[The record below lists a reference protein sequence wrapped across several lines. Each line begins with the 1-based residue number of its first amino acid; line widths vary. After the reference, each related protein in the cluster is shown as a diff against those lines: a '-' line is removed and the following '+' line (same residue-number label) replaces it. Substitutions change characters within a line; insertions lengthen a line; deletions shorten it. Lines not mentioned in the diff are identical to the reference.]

1 MGPSGGRG
9 NRFPLPKARPDV
21 PLDEVVDRDEPNL
34 FREIFPYTEVPRV
47 PFDGVLLAP
56 SPPPEIWITDTTFRD
71 GQQARPPYTPQQIET
86 LFRYLHLL
94 GGPKGVIR
102 QTEFFLYS
110 RRDREAVERCQA
122 LGYRY
127 PEITAW
133 IRARKEDFRL
143 VKDMGIRETGILTS
157 VSDYHIYLKLGKR
170 RQEAFREYMAVVEAA
185 LEEGVVPRCHFED
198 VTRADIYGFVVPFAR
213 ALMEAGRQAG
223 IPVKIRLCD
232 TLGFGVPHAGAALP
246 RSVPRLVHAMVHEAG
261 VPPEQLEWHGH
272 NDFHKVLINAST
284 AWLYGCAAAN
294 GTLLGFGER
303 TGNPPIEGLVIE
315 YMELRGTDD
324 GMDPTVITE
333 IRNYFERELGAHIP
347 ASMPFVGSDFNTTRA
362 GIHIDGLAKNEEI
375 YNIFDTAKILNRPMG
390 IAVTD
395 KSGLAGVAHWINTH
409 FALTGERRVDKRHP
423 GVAKIYEAVMRQYEG
438 GRTTALSNEEMERK
452 VRRYMPELFVSE
464 YDKLK
469 KRVKDAVAHIVER
482 LVEDPEVRSMDPTRM
497 ERVMREAAD
506 RHPFIQFVYATNL
519 EGRKITRNVT
529 QIEDRGRYAEYEI
542 HGDFSDRAWFVGP
555 VKTGKLCISDI
566 YTSRVTGR
574 LTMTASAPIY
584 DLEDRMAGVL
594 GIDIKFE
601 ELAREEEGGEE

>member
-1 MGPSGGRG
+1 MAWSGGNR
-9 NRFPLPKARPDV
+9 NRFPLPKARPDI

-71 GQQARPPYTPQQIET
+71 GQQARPPYTPEQIET
-86 LFRYLHLL
+86 LYRYLHLL

-143 VKDMGIRETGILTS
+143 VRDMGIRETGILTS

-170 RQEAFREYMAVVEAA
+170 RREAFREYMEVVEAA

-198 VTRADIYGFVVPFAR
+198 VTRADVYGFVVPFAR

-223 IPVKIRLCD
+223 IRVKIRLCD

-284 AWLYGCAAAN
+284 AWLYGCSAAN

-333 IRNYFERELGAHIP
+333 IRNYFERELGVHIP

-423 GVAKIYEAVMRQYEG
+423 GVAKIHEAVMRQYEA

-482 LVEDPEVRSMDPTRM
+482 LVEDPEIRSMDPERM

-519 EGRKITRNVT
+519 EGRKITRNIT
-529 QIEDRGRYAEYEI
+529 QIEDRGRYADYEV
-542 HGDFSDRAWFVGP
+542 HDDFSDRAWFVGP
-555 VKTGKLCISDI
+555 VKTGKLCVSDI

>member
-1 MGPSGGRG
+1 MAPNNG
-9 NRFPLPKARPDV
+9 NRSRFPLPKARPDI
-21 PLDEVVDRDEPNL
+21 PLDEVLDRDEPNL
-34 FREIFPYTEVPRV
+34 FRDIFPYTEVPKV

-71 GQQARPPYTPQQIET
+71 GQQARPPYTPEQVET

-133 IRARKEDFRL
+133 IRARREDFRL

-170 RQEAFREYMAVVEAA
+170 RREAFREYMEVVEAA

-198 VTRADIYGFVVPFAR
+198 VTRADVYGFVVPFAR

-333 IRNYFERELGAHIP
+333 IRNYFERELGVHIP

-395 KSGLAGVAHWINTH
+395 KSGLAGIAHWINTH
-409 FALTGERRVDKRHP
+409 FALTGDRRVDKRHP
-423 GVAKIYEAVMRQYEG
+423 GVAKIYEAVMRQYES

-482 LVEDPEVRSMDPTRM
+482 LVEHPEVRSMDPERM

-519 EGRKITRNVT
+519 EGRKITRNIT
-529 QIEDRGRYAEYEI
+529 QIEDRGRYADYET
-542 HGDFSDRAWFVGP
+542 HDDFSDRAWFVEP
-555 VKTGKLCISDI
+555 VKTGKLCVSDI

-584 DLEDRMAGVL
+584 DPEDRMAGVL

-601 ELAREEEGGEE
+601 ELAREEEGDEE